1 MYSQI
6 NMKNNKKL
14 LLEEMSKELPFS
26 VPENYFK
33 QFALQMEE
41 QIGLKRSI
49 VRKGIKTWMYMA
61 AMFVG
66 IVVMGPVFYTLN
78 QNSATRNAENYE
90 SYVLS
95 QVDENSLADLY
106 VEEPSK

>member
-1 MYSQI
+1 
-6 NMKNNKKL
+6 MKNNKL
-14 LLEEMSKELPFS
+14 LIEEMSKELPFI

-41 QIGLKRSI
+41 QIGIKKLTIRKSLKP
-49 VRKGIKTWMYMA
+49 WMYMA

-66 IVVMGPVFYTLN
+66 IVVLGPVFYTVN
-78 QNSATRNAENYE
+78 QNSQSRNAENYE